1 MPDNVLP
8 GQGEEAE
15 ASGLL
20 LSVEPLHGSASNVRL
35 KGDDDSDA
43 SDAIGTDSDTD
54 RSDTGDAGVTDAIGG
69 DSGSD
74 SDGGLLGGDSDSSD
88 AAGSD
93 ADSTDAD
100 GGGDRDTVDTD
111 SDGGG
116 MNPLGLGSD
125 TRDADSTDNR

>member
-1 MPDNVLP
+1 MPENVLP

-20 LSVEPLHGSASNVRL
+20 LSVEPLQGSAADVRL

-43 SDAIGTDSDTD
+43 SDVIGTDTDTD
-54 RSDTGDAGVTDAIGG
+54 KSDTGDAGVTDALGG
-69 DSGSD
+69 DSD
-74 SDGGLLGGDSDSSD
+74 SGLLGGDSDSSD

-93 ADSTDAD
+93 ADSTDTD
-100 GGGDRDTVDTD
+100 SGGGGGDRDTVDTD

-125 TRDADSTDNR
+125 TRDADSTDAR